1 MTNNSRSF
9 VDDPISLYVG
19 DVVEGAVAA
28 EQVAAGNAEALAE
41 VPTDLPAPAEEIAAT
56 PAALAHAELLEVD
69 LAKVEGT
76 GVDGQIIKANIT
88 DAYAEAQAKAA
99 QSEESNQS

>member
-41 VPTDLPAPAEEIAAT
+41 IPADLPGPAEEVAAT
-56 PAALAHAELLEVD
+56 SAAQAHAELLEVD
-69 LAKVEGT
+69 LAQVEGT
-76 GVDGQIIKANIT
+76 GADGQIVKANIT

-99 QSEESNQS
+99 QSGESNQS